1 MANLILK
8 VTPAE
13 VREKASQISAE
24 KAAMESIMNEMEQM
38 TRSLAEVWNSDSG
51 NAYVDKYSNVKREI
65 SDSLNNLETHVQ
77 HLNSA
82 AQTYDAMEQ
91 EQQNKVN
98 ALSDKDIF

>member
-13 VREKASQISAE
+13 VTEKASQIANE
-24 KAAMESIMNEMEQM
+24 KAAMESLMNEMEQM

-51 NAYVDKYSNVKREI
+51 NAYVERYNNIKREI
-65 SDSLNNLETHVQ
+65 SDSLSNLETHIQ

-82 AQTYDAMEQ
+82 AQTYENMEQ
-91 EQQNKVN
+91 EQQKNVN